1 MTDLEL
7 SDYIRKNHKAN
18 ANSLRG
24 RKPLYGKAIN
34 DADYVVR
41 PKIAGKFIMCPAYA
55 AWSRMIAR
63 CYSVKCKEKQPTYCD
78 VSTSNEWLSFM
89 AFRKW
94 WVDNNVTGWQLDKDL
109 LSVGNRTYSEE
120 TCIFVPQWLNLF
132 LCDSNAKRGKYP
144 IGVSEDKENQLYRAC
159 CNNPMTNKTVKI
171 GRYKTV
177 AESSSAYVKY
187 KLGIADKLKV
197 EMDKIDTRIYRNAI
211 LVIGGR
217 YA

>member
-24 RKPLYGKAIN
+24 RKPLYGKATN

-41 PKIAGKFIMCPAYA
+41 PKIGGKFTMCPAYA
-55 AWSRMIAR
+55 SWARMIER
-63 CYSVKCKEKQPTYCD
+63 CYSLKYKEKQPTYCD
-78 VSTSNEWLSFM
+78 VSTSSEWLSFM

-132 LCDSNAKRGKYP
+132 LCDSNAKRGQYP

-159 CNNPMTNKTVKI
+159 CSNPLTGKMVKI
-171 GRYKTV
+171 GRYPTV
-177 AESSSAYVKY
+177 SEANTAYVEY
-187 KLGIADKLKV
+187 KLNLASELKP
-197 EMDKIDTRIYRNAI
+197 EMDSIDGRIYKNSVS
-211 LVIGGR
+211 VISGR
-217 YA
+217 YD